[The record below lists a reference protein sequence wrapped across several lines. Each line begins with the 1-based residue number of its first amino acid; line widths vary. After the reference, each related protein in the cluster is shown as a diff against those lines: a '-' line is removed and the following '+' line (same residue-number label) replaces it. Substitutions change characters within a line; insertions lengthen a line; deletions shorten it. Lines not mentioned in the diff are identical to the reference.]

1 MTLQEVDVDQ
11 IAKNPNNPRQN
22 VSESGIDE
30 LAASIDEQ
38 GLLQPPLVRPNG
50 DGFELVHGER
60 RIRAVE
66 SLGWDTVAVNVEEL
80 SDADALELAITENL
94 QREDVTPIGEARSYQ
109 MLIDEHGLTQAEAAD
124 RLGVSQADI
133 SNKLGLLDLPDEL
146 QESILRKIITPWQA
160 KELARVWGDYWLFD
174 LAVDWDLSVRELR
187 GIVDDLEDGAERV
200 SFERRWS
207 RETLRQFWGL
217 PEDVDGELERE
228 TKRQL
233 GDGSLEEIGGDVLY
247 TDGSGNPVPFIH
259 EAEQTAGLHWARENI
274 DGFEYGEGERHDPN
288 TGAESERLWQ
298 ENEVRPIRIFWP
310 KQFMLLGYFRLKIAR
325 IYDYDDD
332 LDVELLFTPSFFD
345 WEKRCPTTEQ
355 PEHLTGGAE
364 VKP

>member
-1 MTLQEVDVDQ
+1 MTLQEIAVDQ

-30 LAASIDEQ
+30 LAASIDKQ
-38 GLLQPPLVRPNG
+38 GLLQPPLVRPKG

-174 LAVDWDLSVRELR
+174 LAIDWDLSVRELR
-187 GIVDDLEDGAERV
+187 GIVDDLEDGADYITIEQ
-200 SFERRWS
+200 SWS
-207 RETLRQFWGL
+207 KSGLAGFWGHAGDEHDGTTEIVGGSDGRVL
-217 PEDVDGELERE
+217 NTLDRVDYVDSSGEPV
-228 TKRQL
+228 T
-233 GDGSLEEIGGDVLY
+233 VL
-247 TDGSGNPVPFIH
+247 H
-259 EAEQTAGLHWARENI
+259 EAEHTAAFHWARENI
-274 DGFEYGEGERHDPN
+274 DGWKLPKGERYDP
-288 TGAESERLWQ
+288 EQDELW
-298 ENEVRPIRIFWP
+298 EGNDVRPIRIYWP
-310 KQFMLLGYFRLKIAR
+310 QHRIVLGYNRLSFADEFG
-325 IYDYDDD
+325 YEGDF
-332 LDVELLFTPSFFD
+332 DVEISFD
-345 WEKRCPTTEQ
+345 PRNYAWEFRRP
-355 PEHLTGGAE
+355 AE
-364 VKP
+364 YEAQEDSEVEA

>member
-1 MTLQEVDVDQ
+1 MTLQEVAVDQ

-22 VSESGIDE
+22 VSESKIDE
-30 LAASIDEQ
+30 LAESIDKQ
-38 GLLQPPLVRPNG
+38 GLLQPPLVRPKG

-146 QESILRKIITPWQA
+146 QDSILRKIITPWQA

-187 GIVDDLEDGAERV
+187 SIVDDLEDGEEKV
-200 SFERRWS
+200 SFVREWS
-207 RETLRQFWGL
+207 RETLSQFWGL
-217 PEDVDGELERE
+217 PEDVDHELEGE
-228 TKRQL
+228 TKRQNA
-233 GDGSLEEIGGDVLY
+233 DGTLEPIGGDVLY
-247 TDGSGNPVPFIH
+247 TDGSGNAVPFIH
-259 EAEQTAGLHWARENI
+259 EADQTAGLHWARENI
-274 DGFEYGEGERHDPN
+274 DEFEYAEDSRYDPES
-288 TGAESERLWQ
+288 GAEKERLWE

-332 LDVELLFTPSFFD
+332 LDVELIFTPSYFD
-345 WEKRCPTTEQ
+345 WEKRRPAEQ
-355 PEHLTGGAE
+355 LDGTGGRVGVE
-364 VKP
+364 P